1 MLSQFSPPVRAWFA
15 DTFGDPTPPQA
26 LGWPAIQRGEHTL
39 ILAPTG
45 SGKTL
50 SAFLW
55 GIDDLFRE
63 LTGMDVLDAPSPA
76 MVARDGDVATPPGVR
91 LVYISPLKALNNDIQ
106 RNLRIPL
113 AGVRAAATAAG
124 LEWPEIRVAVRSG
137 DTPQRERRALLTRP
151 PHILITTPES
161 LYLLLTSPRAR
172 EIFAPVRTVI
182 VDEIHTLAG
191 NKRGVHLS
199 VSLERLQ
206 DLTASPIQRIG
217 LSATIRPLEEVAR
230 FLAGAEWVPDGDGSG
245 GARDEGCADVPAE
258 PGAHPHRGLVA
269 RPVTIVDAGH
279 QKPLDLRVET
289 LTEDYRGL
297 PGGSVWPVLIPRVLD
312 LIRQHRTTLVFT
324 NNRRLAERTADRL
337 NEQAAAEARGEASEL
352 PPFRAHHG
360 SMARDA
366 RLEMERDLKAGTTR
380 ALVGTSSLE
389 LGIDI
394 GTVDL
399 VVQLQSPSSVAQGL
413 QRVGRSG
420 HMVGQTSKGRI
431 FPTHRE
437 DLLQAAVVA
446 RGMLA
451 GDVEAVVTPLNP
463 LDVLAQ
469 QVVAAVAVE
478 DWRVDDL
485 FRLVRRAYAYRD
497 LTPRA
502 FRAVLDMVSGRFPSS
517 AHREL
522 RPRVGWDRVN
532 DRLTALPGSRLLAL
546 TNGGTIPN
554 RGLFGA
560 YLSDGKTRIGELDE
574 EFVFESRAGDTFILG
589 SQVWRILEITDD
601 RVLVGEAPGALP
613 RMPFWHGDMPWRPY
627 ELGKRVG
634 EFRRTLAERLQ
645 RMASEL
651 ATAREAGDGSPDPG
665 VVVDAPVADDPRWAD
680 APVADDTSPAARPR
694 RRDVATRP
702 TSLSLL
708 LDEEWDHPRL
718 REELSWLARTCA
730 LDGPSARQTLRY
742 MASQLDRGGEVATDR
757 TVVVEVFDDAI
768 GDPRMV
774 VHSVFGGRVNGAW
787 GMILAGALRE
797 RTGVEVEMQAG
808 DDGILM
814 RFPDADAE
822 FPLDLIADIGPAEAR
837 RRLLVEL
844 PDSAVF
850 GAQFRMNAARALLL
864 PGLRGGKRTP
874 FWLQRLRAR
883 DLLQVVRRYPDFP
896 LLAETYRDCLEDVM
910 DVPALEEVLA
920 AVEKGEI
927 RVVTSESLVPSPV
940 AQSLLRQFTDT
951 HLYGTDAPKAE
962 RNLQAMAVNPELL
975 QDLLRDVR
983 LDEVLKPEALVEVE
997 ARLQRTAPDGRART
1011 VEELALLVEEL
1022 GDLSSAEVVARCVV
1036 APGPWLADLEARGR
1050 IERIEIPTSAGI
1062 EERWIWGEWKDDYR
1076 RALGVDAA
1084 PDVAFSDHGAPPARD
1099 AMRRILERHL
1109 ARSGPVTL
1117 EQLGRRYGFPA
1128 EALQDELDEM
1138 VGTRRL
1144 AEGRFSPKPKTA
1156 SSTGDATPAHVE
1168 PAELPPTE
1176 YVDVHVLEQLHRHTL
1191 GALRREV
1198 RSVDLITY
1206 ADFLVDWQHLS
1217 SDQRLGGEGGMRQ
1230 ILAQLRA
1237 APVVGSVWERD
1248 VLPLR
1253 LWGFEPALLESL
1265 CRSGDLV
1272 WIVSGEK
1279 DPRRARVRFLFRG
1292 EGAAFVG
1299 AAEGGVAELTPPAV
1313 AVHDLLR
1320 TEGALF
1326 TADLRGGLALD
1337 ERALESALV
1346 ELVMAGF
1353 VTNDSLSALRHLA
1366 DWAPVAP
1373 GTGRGAASS
1382 LEVDLARRLEG
1393 RGLGAGTTRRLSGRL
1408 SGSASYPGVRPH
1420 GLQRPARGVQRAASR
1435 RVRDRLALRG
1445 PAPSGAAQDDLPTDG
1460 RWGLVDRLG
1469 VMGPPLPPDERSLRQ
1484 ARQLLLRHGV
1494 VTRACLDREE
1504 GPWEWTAIYRQL
1516 LRMELRAEV
1525 RRGYFVRGLPGVQF
1539 ALPEAVEHLRAVSGR
1554 GCVVVMNACDPAN
1567 IWGPAAMGSDA
1578 AVAVAASS
1586 GASTAEAS
1594 RSPLTFAR
1602 VPTTWLVQ
1610 HRGLPL
1616 LVAEDTAARI
1626 RVAPGV
1632 GDGLVGAALAA
1643 LVDHLSTFA
1652 ATLTVESWD
1661 GVRVLDSGAAAL
1673 LESLGFYPDHPGM
1686 TWERR

>member
-1 MLSQFSPPVRAWFA
+1 MNVLSDFSVPVRTWFA
-15 DTFGDPTPPQA
+15 DTFGDSTPPQA
-26 LGWPAIQRGEHTL
+26 LGWPPIQRGEHTL

-50 SAFLW
+50 TAFLW

-63 LTGMDVLDAPSPA
+63 LTGTAASDVAIAASGAPVAPPDAPVPA
-76 MVARDGDVATPPGVR
+76 PGAKAPGVPPSAAKSSVVAPPGVR

-113 AGVRAAATAAG
+113 AGVRAAAAAAG
-124 LEWPEIRVAVRSG
+124 LVWPEIRVAVRSG

-206 DLTASPIQRIG
+206 NLVARPIQRIG

-230 FLAGAEWVPDGDGSG
+230 FLGGAEWASGVDGNADTGDGAVPPG
-245 GARDEGCADVPAE
+245 EGTGDGPRR
-258 PGAHPHRGLVA
+258 GGLVA

-297 PGGSVWPVLIPRVLD
+297 PGGSVWPVVIPRVLD

-337 NEQAAAEARGEASEL
+337 NEQAAAESRGEASGLIVDGVVKGVGFTAAGTGVTRGELAAAAGALTAGGPLAL

-420 HMVGQTSKGRI
+420 HLVGQTSKGRI

-437 DLLQAAVVA
+437 DLVQAAVVA

-522 RPRVGWDRVN
+522 RPRLAWDRVN

-546 TNGGTIPN
+546 TNGGTIPD

-560 YLSDGKTRIGELDE
+560 YLPDGKTRIGELDE

-613 RMPFWHGDMPWRPY
+613 RMPFWHGDLPWRPH

-634 EFRRTLAERLQ
+634 EFRRTLAERLE

-651 ATAREAGDGSPDPG
+651 SAAREAGDGSPDPEAG
-665 VVVDAPVADDPRWAD
+665 VDVPVAGDTPPVQAGDPC
-680 APVADDTSPAARPR
+680 PPTV
-694 RRDVATRP
+694 RP

-730 LDGPSARQTLRY
+730 LDGPSGRQILRH
-742 MASQLDRGGEVATDR
+742 MATQLDRGGEVATDR
-757 TVVVEVFDDAI
+757 TVVVEAFDDAI

-787 GMILAGALRE
+787 GMVLAGALRE

-814 RFPDADAE
+814 RFPDSDAE
-822 FPLDLIADIGPAEAR
+822 FPLDLIAAIGPAEAR
-837 RRLLVEL
+837 RRLLAEL

-883 DLLQVVRRYPDFP
+883 DLLQGGSGLPRLSAPGGDLPRLPGRR
-896 LLAETYRDCLEDVM
+896 
-910 DVPALEEVLA
+910 
-920 AVEKGEI
+920 
-927 RVVTSESLVPSPV
+927 
-940 AQSLLRQFTDT
+940 
-951 HLYGTDAPKAE
+951 
-962 RNLQAMAVNPELL
+962 
-975 QDLLRDVR
+975 
-983 LDEVLKPEALVEVE
+983 
-997 ARLQRTAPDGRART
+997 DGRSRS
-1011 VEELALLVEEL
+1011 
-1022 GDLSSAEVVARCVV
+1022 G
-1036 APGPWLADLEARGR
+1036 
-1050 IERIEIPTSAGI
+1050 
-1062 EERWIWGEWKDDYR
+1062 R
-1076 RALGVDAA
+1076 RAG
-1084 PDVAFSDHGAPPARD
+1084 S
-1099 AMRRILERHL
+1099 RR
-1109 ARSGPVTL
+1109 
-1117 EQLGRRYGFPA
+1117 
-1128 EALQDELDEM
+1128 
-1138 VGTRRL
+1138 
-1144 AEGRFSPKPKTA
+1144 EGRDP
-1156 SSTGDATPAHVE
+1156 
-1168 PAELPPTE
+1168 
-1176 YVDVHVLEQLHRHTL
+1176 
-1191 GALRREV
+1191 
-1198 RSVDLITY
+1198 
-1206 ADFLVDWQHLS
+1206 
-1217 SDQRLGGEGGMRQ
+1217 
-1230 ILAQLRA
+1230 
-1237 APVVGSVWERD
+1237 
-1248 VLPLR
+1248 
-1253 LWGFEPALLESL
+1253 
-1265 CRSGDLV
+1265 SGD
-1272 WIVSGEK
+1272 
-1279 DPRRARVRFLFRG
+1279 
-1292 EGAAFVG
+1292 
-1299 AAEGGVAELTPPAV
+1299 GGVAGAV
-1313 AVHDLLR
+1313 A
-1320 TEGALF
+1320 
-1326 TADLRGGLALD
+1326 GGP
-1337 ERALESALV
+1337 E
-1346 ELVMAGF
+1346 
-1353 VTNDSLSALRHLA
+1353 
-1366 DWAPVAP
+1366 PV
-1373 GTGRGAASS
+1373 
-1382 LEVDLARRLEG
+1382 
-1393 RGLGAGTTRRLSGRL
+1393 
-1408 SGSASYPGVRPH
+1408 
-1420 GLQRPARGVQRAASR
+1420 
-1435 RVRDRLALRG
+1435 
-1445 PAPSGAAQDDLPTDG
+1445 
-1460 RWGLVDRLG
+1460 
-1469 VMGPPLPPDERSLRQ
+1469 
-1484 ARQLLLRHGV
+1484 
-1494 VTRACLDREE
+1494 
-1504 GPWEWTAIYRQL
+1504 
-1516 LRMELRAEV
+1516 AEV
-1525 RRGYFVRGLPGVQF
+1525 RGRP
-1539 ALPEAVEHLRAVSGR
+1539 PLRRRHSQGGAQPAGDGRQPRAAAGPVARRAPGR
-1554 GCVVVMNACDPAN
+1554 G
-1567 IWGPAAMGSDA
+1567 
-1578 AVAVAASS
+1578 
-1586 GASTAEAS
+1586 TE
-1594 RSPLTFAR
+1594 T
-1602 VPTTWLVQ
+1602 
-1610 HRGLPL
+1610 
-1616 LVAEDTAARI
+1616 
-1626 RVAPGV
+1626 
-1632 GDGLVGAALAA
+1632 
-1643 LVDHLSTFA
+1643 
-1652 ATLTVESWD
+1652 
-1661 GVRVLDSGAAAL
+1661 
-1673 LESLGFYPDHPGM
+1673 
-1686 TWERR
+1686 